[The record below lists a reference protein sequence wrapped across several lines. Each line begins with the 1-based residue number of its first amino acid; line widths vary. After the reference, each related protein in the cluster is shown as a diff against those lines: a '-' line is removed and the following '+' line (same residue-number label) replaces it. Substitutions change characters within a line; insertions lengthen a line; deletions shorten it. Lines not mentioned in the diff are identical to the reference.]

1 MENKPYQLSFL
12 PLFEEDLNGIIDYIS
27 NTLHSPSAAERLV
40 DDVELAILKR
50 LETPLV
56 FSPYPSVKKRQYPYY
71 RINVR
76 NFSIF
81 YVVINNT
88 MEVRRILY
96 NKRDIDNIL

>member
-1 MENKPYQLSFL
+1 MESKHYQLSFL
-12 PLFEEDLNGIIDYIS
+12 PLFEEDLNAIVDYIS

-50 LETPLV
+50 LETPLA
-56 FSPYPSVKKRQYPYY
+56 FSPYPSVKKRKYPYY

-81 YVVINNT
+81 YVVIDTT